1 MEEINICIPAQRQQQ
16 ILEYLQ
22 SHKSITIRKAA
33 EIFMVSEATVRR
45 DLDELASTGKIER
58 THGGAVLHTGTGF
71 EWQHAEKMQEM
82 IPEKKRI
89 AIAAKKL
96 IEDGDSL
103 FLDTGTT
110 TYLLAEELKEKK
122 RLTVVTNNLDI
133 AYTTELDATLT
144 MIITGGIRRDGYS
157 SLVGDIAADLVRK
170 LYVDVSFIG
179 ADAVSVGN
187 GVFNTNFNEIGIK
200 KSGIES
206 GKRKVLLADSSK
218 FSRKALAK
226 ICDLQE
232 FDIIITDS
240 GIDEAQLKILKEK
253 IARVI
258 IV

>member
-22 SHKSITIRKAA
+22 SQKSITIRKAA

-133 AYTTELDATLT
+133 AYTTELDATST

-240 GIDEAQLKILKEK
+240 GIDEAQLRILKEK

>member
-22 SHKSITIRKAA
+22 SKKSITIRKAA

-133 AYTTELDATLT
+133 AYTTELDATST

-253 IARVI
+253 ITRVI
-258 IV
+258 VV

>member
-22 SHKSITIRKAA
+22 SKKSITIRKAA

-58 THGGAVLHTGTGF
+58 THGGAVIHTGTGF
-71 EWQHAEKMQEM
+71 EWRHAEKMQEM

-133 AYTTELDATLT
+133 AYTTELDATST

-157 SLVGDIAADLVRK
+157 SLVGDIAAELVRK

-253 IARVI
+253 ITRVI
-258 IV
+258 VV

>member
-133 AYTTELDATLT
+133 AYTTELDATST

>member
-133 AYTTELDATLT
+133 AYTTELDATST

-232 FDIIITDS
+232 FDIFITDS

>member
-22 SHKSITIRKAA
+22 SQKSITIRKAA

-133 AYTTELDATLT
+133 AYTTELDATST

-206 GKRKVLLADSSK
+206 GKRKVLLVDSSK

>member
-133 AYTTELDATLT
+133 AYTTELDATST

-218 FSRKALAK
+218 VSRKALAK

-240 GIDEAQLKILKEK
+240 GIDEAQLRILKEK

>member
-22 SHKSITIRKAA
+22 SKKSITIRKAA

-58 THGGAVLHTGTGF
+58 THGGAVIHTGTGF

-133 AYTTELDATLT
+133 AYTTELDATST

>member
-89 AIAAKKL
+89 
-96 IEDGDSL
+96 GDSL

-133 AYTTELDATLT
+133 AYTTELDATST

>member
-22 SHKSITIRKAA
+22 SQKSITIRKAA

-133 AYTTELDATLT
+133 AYTTELDATST

-240 GIDEAQLKILKEK
+240 GVDEAQLRILKEK

>member
-22 SHKSITIRKAA
+22 SQKSITIRKAA
-33 EIFMVSEATVRR
+33 EIFMVSEATIRR

-133 AYTTELDATLT
+133 AYTTELDATST

-240 GIDEAQLKILKEK
+240 GIDEAQLRILKEK

>member
-22 SHKSITIRKAA
+22 SQKSITIRKAA

-133 AYTTELDATLT
+133 AYTTELDATST

-253 IARVI
+253 ITRVI
-258 IV
+258 VV

>member
-22 SHKSITIRKAA
+22 SQKSITIRKAA

-110 TYLLAEELKEKK
+110 TFLLAEELKEKK

-133 AYTTELDATLT
+133 AYTTELDATST

-240 GIDEAQLKILKEK
+240 GIDEAQLRILKEK

>member
-22 SHKSITIRKAA
+22 SKKSITIRKAA

-58 THGGAVLHTGTGF
+58 THGGAVIHTGTGF

-133 AYTTELDATLT
+133 AYTTELDATST

-187 GVFNTNFNEIGIK
+187 GVFNEIGIK

-240 GIDEAQLKILKEK
+240 GIDEAQLRILKEK

>member
-133 AYTTELDATLT
+133 AYTTELDATST

-218 FSRKALAK
+218 FSP
-226 ICDLQE
+226 
-232 FDIIITDS
+232 
-240 GIDEAQLKILKEK
+240 
-253 IARVI
+253 
-258 IV
+258 

>member
-22 SHKSITIRKAA
+22 SQKSITIRKAA

-133 AYTTELDATLT
+133 AYTTELDATST

>member
-22 SHKSITIRKAA
+22 SKKSITIRKAA

-58 THGGAVLHTGTGF
+58 THGGAVIHTGTGF

-133 AYTTELDATLT
+133 AYTTELDATST

-179 ADAVSVGN
+179 ADAVSIGN

>member
-1 MEEINICIPAQRQQQ
+1 
-16 ILEYLQ
+16 
-22 SHKSITIRKAA
+22 
-33 EIFMVSEATVRR
+33 
-45 DLDELASTGKIER
+45 
-58 THGGAVLHTGTGF
+58 
-71 EWQHAEKMQEM
+71 M

-133 AYTTELDATLT
+133 AYTTELDATST

-253 IARVI
+253 ITRVI
-258 IV
+258 VV

>member
-33 EIFMVSEATVRR
+33 EILMVSEATVRR

-133 AYTTELDATLT
+133 AYTTELDATST

-157 SLVGDIAADLVRK
+157 SWL
-170 LYVDVSFIG
+170 
-179 ADAVSVGN
+179 
-187 GVFNTNFNEIGIK
+187 GI
-200 KSGIES
+200 
-206 GKRKVLLADSSK
+206 
-218 FSRKALAK
+218 
-226 ICDLQE
+226 
-232 FDIIITDS
+232 
-240 GIDEAQLKILKEK
+240 
-253 IARVI
+253 
-258 IV
+258 